1 MACRPCLLWRVA
13 PHRHTSRVP
22 ADPLRPAAAD
32 ALAAWAVRVRQNREQ
47 VDRFRELPDE
57 ADFYAPLAERFRA
70 DPRRQDEPVLD
81 LLRSLVRPEDVVLD
95 VGAGGGRY
103 ALPLALAAREVVAVE
118 PSEGMLAVLRSGM
131 AEHGIAN
138 VRTLQ
143 ARWPMPDDADVPRA
157 DVALIANVGYDVED
171 FGPFLDALER
181 SASRLCIAI
190 MLERQPTFG
199 VDALWPH
206 VHGVPRSTL
215 PSLPDF
221 LALQLARGR
230 LFEVRLVPRSP
241 MAYPSPEDAAVFARR
256 QLWTR
261 PGSPKDQLV
270 GPLLQREM
278 REHAGQYAFSWDPI
292 HTGIVSWSPR

>member
-1 MACRPCLLWRVA
+1 
-13 PHRHTSRVP
+13 VP
-22 ADPLRPAAAD
+22 GDPLRPTAAD
-32 ALAAWAVRVRQNREQ
+32 ALAAWATRVRLNREQ

-57 ADFYAPLAERFRA
+57 ADFYAPLADRFRA
-70 DPRRQDEPVLD
+70 DPRRQDDATLA
-81 LLRSLVRPEDVVLD
+81 LLRSLVRPDDVVLD

-103 ALPLALAAREVVAVE
+103 ALPLALVAREVIAVE
-118 PSEGMLAVLRSGM
+118 PSDGMLAVLRAGM

-138 VRTLQ
+138 VRPLQ
-143 ARWPMPDDADVPRA
+143 SRWPMPDGAAVPTA
-157 DVALIANVGYDVED
+157 DVALIANVGYDIED

-181 SASRLCIAI
+181 AATRVCIAV

-221 LALQLARGR
+221 LVLQLARGR
-230 LFEVRLVPRSP
+230 LFELRLVPRSP
-241 MAYPSPEDAAVFARR
+241 MAYPTPADAAVFARR

-261 PGSPKDQLV
+261 PGSPKDRLV
-270 GPLLQREM
+270 EPLLQQHMQER
-278 REHAGQYAFSWDPI
+278 AGEYAFSWAPI
-292 HTGIVSWSPR
+292 HTGVVTWSPLNRPT